1 MKRTLIATAIAA
13 PLLAFTIAASSWKLD
28 TSHAKLRFSI
38 THLGINDVEGSFKT
52 IDATITSD
60 SEDLT
65 NASIAFTADAKS
77 IDTDSE
83 MRDEHL
89 RGADFFDVA
98 KYPTITYQSTS
109 ITNISEG
116 KYKVSGNLTMHGVT
130 KPVELTATARFSDHP
145 MNKKRVA
152 GVKVTGT
159 VDRIQFGVGASSM
172 GNSTLSD
179 NVEITANAEFVK
191 Q

>member
-1 MKRTLIATAIAA
+1 MKRKLIAALIAA
-13 PLLAFTIAASSWKLD
+13 PLLSFTIAATNWKLD
-28 TSHAKLRFSI
+28 NSHAVLRFSI

-52 IDATITSD
+52 INATITST

-65 NASIAFTADAKS
+65 NAVVSFTADAKS

-98 KYPTITYQSTS
+98 KYPTITYKSTAFKKVS
-109 ITNISEG
+109 DG
-116 KYKVSGNLTMHGVT
+116 KYKVSGELTMRGVT
-130 KPVELTATARFSDHP
+130 RSVEMEATVRFGDHP

-152 GVKVTGT
+152 GVKVTGI
-159 VDRIQFGVGASSM
+159 VDRTQFGVGGGM
-172 GNSTLSD
+172 GGSTLSD

-191 Q
+191 E

>member
-1 MKRTLIATAIAA
+1 MKRTFIAAAITA
-13 PLLAFTIAASSWKLD
+13 PLLSFTIAASSWKLD

-65 NASIAFTADAKS
+65 NAKISFTADAKS
-77 IDTDSE
+77 IDTDSQ
-83 MRDEHL
+83 MRDDHL
-89 RGADFFDVA
+89 RGEDFFDVA
-98 KYPTITYQSTS
+98 KHPTITFTSTS
-109 ITNISEG
+109 VTKGSDG
-116 KYKVSGNLTMHGVT
+116 KYKVKGNLTMKGIT
-130 KPVELTATARFSDHP
+130 KPVELTATARYGDHP
-145 MNKKRVA
+145 MAKTRVA

-159 VDRIQFGVGASSM
+159 IDRTQFGIGSGA
-172 GNSTLSD
+172 GGSTLSD
-179 NVEITANAEFVK
+179 NVEISANAEFVK

>member
-1 MKRTLIATAIAA
+1 MKRILIAAAIAA
-13 PLLAFTIAASSWKLD
+13 PLLSFTIDASSWKLD

-65 NASIAFTADAKS
+65 NAKISFTADAKS
-77 IDTDSE
+77 IDTDSQ
-83 MRDEHL
+83 MRDDHL

-98 KYPTITYQSTS
+98 KHPTITFNSTS
-109 ITNISEG
+109 ITKGGDG
-116 KYKVSGNLTMHGVT
+116 KYKVKGDLTVKGIT
-130 KPVELTATARFSDHP
+130 KPVELTATARYGDHP
-145 MNKKRVA
+145 MTKARVA

-159 VDRIQFGVGASSM
+159 IDRTHFGIGSGA
-172 GNSTLSD
+172 GGATLSD
-179 NVEITANAEFVK
+179 NVDISANAEFVK